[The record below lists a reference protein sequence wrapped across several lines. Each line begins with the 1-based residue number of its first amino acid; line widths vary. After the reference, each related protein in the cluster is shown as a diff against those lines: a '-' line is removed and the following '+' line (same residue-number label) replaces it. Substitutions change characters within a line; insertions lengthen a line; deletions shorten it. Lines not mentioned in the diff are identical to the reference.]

1 MNPSRNERHKFGAIA
16 GVRGAPCSANRMWKR
31 ARAGHLYL
39 SDAASAWEMAVA
51 TDVRTQID
59 THRLKCWW
67 IEAGQPQLR
76 VSVTFYGVRGD
87 IDNYLKTTLDGLKH
101 ALGIDDK
108 FYSPIEAHLGEQLRA
123 DGSRQ
128 PQGARIEITG
138 ETMVATPTPA
148 PDPDDDPDD
157 DLPPAATTQ
166 PGSVWDEA
174 IGWRPADLVDDD
186 VLAKL
191 RTPVSHVS
199 IMDADRYDAIFVLF
213 PGLADT
219 QHGEWG
225 AFITHQEARE
235 LRELLNGLPQLGA
248 STQASAQAEAM
259 AAAATASVARGG
271 R

>member
-1 MNPSRNERHKFGAIA
+1 MNPSMNERHRFGAIA

-31 ARAGHLYL
+31 AKQGHLYL

-51 TDVRTQID
+51 TDVRTQMD
-59 THRLKCWW
+59 TRRLKRWW
-67 IEAGQPQLR
+67 VEAGQPQLR

-101 ALGIDDK
+101 AIGIDDK
-108 FYSPIEAHLGEQLRA
+108 YYSPIEAHLGEKLRA

-138 ETMVATPTPA
+138 ASAVGPEIVSDPA
-148 PDPDDDPDD
+148 SDPDDDPDD
-157 DLPPAATTQ
+157 DLPPAATQQ

-174 IGWRPADLVDDD
+174 IGWRAADLVDDD

-191 RTPVSHVS
+191 RTPVTHVS
-199 IMDADRYDAIFVLF
+199 VLPTDRYDAIFLMV
-213 PGLADT
+213 PGLADN
-219 QHGEWG
+219 HGEWG
-225 AFITHQEARE
+225 AFLTHQEARE
-235 LRELLNGLPQLGA
+235 LRELLNGLPQL
-248 STQASAQAEAM
+248 QATTLAEVTP
-259 AAAATASVARGG
+259 AAATVARGG